1 MEEKKKP
8 IIGITMGDVNGIG
21 PQIILKALAH
31 ERLYKMCQIVV
42 FGSESVVQF
51 YKKTFPNLKTNFHVI
66 GKSEDQKLS
75 TKLPNLIEC
84 SDKPVI
90 VNMGISNDFSGTLS
104 LRFINDALFHLQN
117 KKIDALVTAPV
128 NKSFIKTNPEFLG
141 HTDYLGSK
149 SNVSNTLMVMS
160 SESLKVALVTHHVP
174 LQEVSK
180 KLSIPSI
187 LEKIKLFNHSLI
199 HDFGCQRPKIAV
211 LSLNP
216 HSGEHGKLGVEEKDI
231 ISPAIE
237 KALQEKMI
245 VQGPFAAD
253 GFFSSLKFQHF
264 DGVLAMYHDQ
274 GLIPFKYIAGM
285 EGVNFTANLPY
296 VRTSPDHGV
305 ALEIVDK
312 DIADSGSMLH
322 AIYSAI
328 DIHHTREQQ
337 LKMRSNPLPKIT
349 LKEYKDQ

>member
-1 MEEKKKP
+1 MEEKRKP

-51 YKKTFPNLKTNFHVI
+51 YKKTFPQIKTNFHLLE
-66 GKSEDQKLS
+66 KNDEHKLNS
-75 TKLPNLIEC
+75 KLPNLVEC
-84 SDKPVI
+84 SDKPVMI
-90 VNMGISNDFSGTLS
+90 NMGISNEFSGTLS
-104 LRFINDALFHLQN
+104 LRFINDALFYLQN

-141 HTDYLGSK
+141 HTDYLGLK
-149 SNVSNTLMVMS
+149 SNVSNTLMIMAS
-160 SESLKVALVTHHVP
+160 DTLKVALVTHHIP
-174 LQEVSK
+174 LQEISK
-180 KLSIPSI
+180 NLTVQGIVD
-187 LEKIKLFNHSLI
+187 KIKLFNTSLTN
-199 HDFGCQRPKIAV
+199 DFGIQRPKIAV

-216 HSGEHGKLGVEEKDI
+216 HSGENGKLGKEEKEI

-285 EGVNFTANLPY
+285 EGINFTANLPY

-305 ALEIVDK
+305 ALEIVEK
-312 DIADSGSMLH
+312 DIADSNSMLQS
-322 AIYSAI
+322 IYSAI
-328 DIHHTREQQ
+328 DIFNMREDQR
-337 LKMRSNPLPKIT
+337 KMRSNPLPKSTI
-349 LKEYKDQ
+349 KDFKD